1 MWCTPASVGR
11 STARFASPH
20 IARALCLFAVLG
32 VSRVLRAHHASVRAQ
47 LKVVRCTRCKH
58 KSWPDPQGPSRA
70 APGTCSTTTASA
82 VSLPFH
88 TLVCCGCFTLVPKRG
103 VALQLSPKFSGSD
116 LDALD
121 ILFRMSGSD
130 LGYPA
135 SAFAILREVVDNRQL
150 VCGRMLN
157 VRGGREKPWDWT

>member
-1 MWCTPASVGR
+1 MVAPPYLDGADLAPSVNDSLVR
-11 STARFASPH
+11 SELLSPGSAFTTRGALQLPSFVQRQGSPVLY

-32 VSRVLRAHHASVRAQ
+32 VSRVLRAQHASVRAQ

-88 TLVCCGCFTLVPKRG
+88 TLVCCGCFTLVPKRV
-103 VALQLSPKFSGSD
+103 VALHWSPD
-116 LDALD
+116 L
-121 ILFRMSGSD
+121 
-130 LGYPA
+130 
-135 SAFAILREVVDNRQL
+135 EV
-150 VCGRMLN
+150 
-157 VRGGREKPWDWT
+157 